1 MLHGHFDFN
10 MQTAMPIEAGDSPDA
25 LFDLGVLFASG
36 RGATADL
43 IAAHKWFNLAA
54 LKGRADAIAHRR
66 ELAEQMTADE
76 IAAAQR
82 EARAWMK
89 AH

>member
-1 MLHGHFDFN
+1 MLHSHFDFDTT
-10 MQTAMPIEAGDSPDA
+10 TAMPIELGDSPDA

-36 RGATADL
+36 RGTPADL

-54 LKGRADAIAHRR
+54 LRGRADAIAHRR
-66 ELAEQMTADE
+66 EIAEQMTADE

-82 EARAWMK
+82 EARAWMT